1 MQNKKVEQKEEQ
13 VTSLKSSPI
22 TTTLIVLGTV
32 FVLYHIIGAGITFLS
47 IGNLTKENVQGFRL
61 MTMLSQ
67 FLFIFVPTLLFA
79 IWQEDSFSKIFS
91 IKIPSLPEVLI
102 TILATLSLQSV
113 AQIFLYVQD
122 LLFPLD
128 KFLPALDSMR
138 KTIEQIYEILI
149 SAESVSE
156 FIYVVLVVALT
167 PAICEEPLFRGLVQ
181 YNLSK
186 ASNPKIGFI
195 LTGVIFALYHLNA
208 FSFVP
213 LMAIGIFFGYIV
225 YKSGSIYLSIIAH
238 FVNNF
243 SATYFHYAFGKRQIT
258 PDQPLT
264 PLIMFLLSIAIFV
277 ASIYIFEF
285 LSKNRKQIEM

>member
-32 FVLYHIIGAGITFLS
+32 FALYHIIGAGITFLS
-47 IGNLTKENVQGFRL
+47 IGNLTKENVQEFRL

-102 TILATLSLQSV
+102 TILATLALQSV

-138 KTIEQIYEILI
+138 KTIEQVYEILI

-243 SATYFHYAFGKRQIT
+243 SATYFYYAFGKRQIT

-264 PLIMFLLSIAIFV
+264 LLIMFLLSIAIFV